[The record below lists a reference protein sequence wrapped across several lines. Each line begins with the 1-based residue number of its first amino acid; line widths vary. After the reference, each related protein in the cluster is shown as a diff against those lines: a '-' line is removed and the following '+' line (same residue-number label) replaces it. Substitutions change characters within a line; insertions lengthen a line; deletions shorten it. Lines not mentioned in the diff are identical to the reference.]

1 MKSFRKSLG
10 DRCWSVIYF
19 CIFCESFPHE
29 IRASKRTREDARK
42 GKETLQRIISYNL
55 LGGCNFLNGLESAVL
70 KDVQC
75 LTLIDTASSNWAIIC
90 TRGRGRGW
98 GEEGQGCEI
107 VFIVLSHPLI
117 LISCN
122 LIVEYRYLLSFFWS
136 SQQVLNSLMLF
147 AWSYL
152 SVCHMC
158 SCDYAE
164 KKKHSCDRDLNRSG
178 LEAWRLPTS
187 FVIRHRAE
195 DAADMKPT
203 LLHMDRSDVK
213 AISSIPFQLRCMAGR
228 SGHSLISPIVD
239 TIGRAKYC
247 RSYLQNKRV

>member
-1 MKSFRKSLG
+1 MLKWDLLL
-10 DRCWSVIYF
+10 
-19 CIFCESFPHE
+19 SFPHK

-90 TRGRGRGW
+90 TRSRERGG
-98 GEEGQGCEI
+98 EGQGCET

-158 SCDYAE
+158 SCDYSE
-164 KKKHSCDRDLNRSG
+164 RRSIVALVLWIG
-178 LEAWRLPTS
+178 AVSRLGGCPRRLS
-187 FVIRHRAE
+187 SDIERKMQLIWNQHYCIWIDPMSRPSAFHFNWDVWP
-195 DAADMKPT
+195 ADQGT
-203 LLHMDRSDVK
+203 V
-213 AISSIPFQLRCMAGR
+213 
-228 SGHSLISPIVD
+228 
-239 TIGRAKYC
+239 
-247 RSYLQNKRV
+247 

>member
-1 MKSFRKSLG
+1 M
-10 DRCWSVIYF
+10 
-19 CIFCESFPHE
+19 
-29 IRASKRTREDARK
+29 
-42 GKETLQRIISYNL
+42 
-55 LGGCNFLNGLESAVL
+55 L

-90 TRGRGRGW
+90 TRDHERGG
-98 GEEGQGCEI
+98 EGQGCETG

-164 KKKHSCDRDLNRSG
+164 KRSIVAIVIWIG
-178 LEAWRLPTS
+178 AVSRLGGCPRRLS
-187 FVIRHRAE
+187 
-195 DAADMKPT
+195 
-203 LLHMDRSDVK
+203 SDIERK
-213 AISSIPFQLRCMAGR
+213 MQ
-228 SGHSLISPIVD
+228 LISNQH
-239 TIGRAKYC
+239 YC
-247 RSYLQNKRV
+247 IWIDPMSRTSAAFHFNWDVWPADHGTV